1 MAIKLYWYFSIWY
14 FDMPMHFLGG
24 FWVGLALIWLFPL
37 EKIDFKFFI
46 KIILGV
52 LWISILW
59 EVFEVI
65 LNNNTTL
72 FPFNTLDT
80 FSDICFDLSGGAT
93 ALLYFSKR
101 IMLKEVD
108 KV

>member
-1 MAIKLYWYFSIWY
+1 MII
-14 FDMPMHFLGG
+14 FLI
-24 FWVGLALIWLFPL
+24 FNT
-37 EKIDFKFFI
+37 FFI

-101 IMLKEVD
+101 IISSVSLQFHEHLYGSFYHNPLGRLQSCMRAILWRGHVAR
-108 KV
+108 